1 MIPTINSISIHNLL
15 PKVFTGE
22 ENSVQIQGSDI
33 WLKENAFEKGKRYLI
48 SAPSGAG
55 KSSFCSYIACTRRD
69 YIGKIT
75 YNDTDIAT
83 FKMNDICN
91 IRTKAISYMTQN
103 ISLFPELTIME
114 NIILKNRLTGFKS
127 ESEIRN
133 MMEVLGIVQFSSRLA
148 AHCSIGQQQ
157 RAQIITVLCQPFE
170 FLIMD
175 EPVSHLDED
184 NNTTAA
190 KLISEELDRQGAG
203 LITTSVGNSLNITNA
218 IHLNL

>member
-1 MIPTINSISIHNLL
+1 MTLTINSISIHNLL

-157 RAQIITVLCQPFE
+157 RAQIITVLCQPFD

-203 LITTSVGNSLNITNA
+203 LITTSVGNPLNITNA